1 MSQQPPPALSKGLF
15 GYRRSSVE
23 QMLADRDQMLSQ
35 VETRARASEA
45 KVSDLEG
52 QLAELGS
59 SNDALLHQIEDLRSQ
74 AGSAAAAR
82 AGTDEHEPSELTT
95 KFLSEEL
102 ASILTAAEESAS
114 RIIER
119 ARGATQQ
126 QIADADRMWRDAQGQ
141 IARFAT
147 WRDRVDPIIRG
158 TQSRIDEVRGRIE
171 EVPDAIRQALAP
183 LADVIASLD
192 GDLSE
197 VTAAGTPPLLV
208 TPSGLESK
216 PAVSFDQPFTGGPWT
231 HDEDAPPP
239 PPPATEPPE
248 GSEEAGTGSEW

>member
-23 QMLADRDQMLSQ
+23 QMLADRDEMLSQ

-45 KVSDLEG
+45 KVADLEG
-52 QLAELGS
+52 HLAELES
-59 SNDALLHQIEDLRSQ
+59 SNEALLHQIEDLRSQ
-74 AGSAAAAR
+74 AGSAAAATG
-82 AGTDEHEPSELTT
+82 AEEHETSELTT

-102 ASILTAAEESAS
+102 ASILAAAEESAS

-183 LADVIASLD
+183 LADVIATLD

-208 TPSGLESK
+208 TPSGLEAK
-216 PAVSFDQPFTGGPWT
+216 PAVSFDPPFTGGPWT

-239 PPPATEPPE
+239 PPPPSPPE